1 MVAGEDGPSRIK
13 NNSDNADDDEE
24 DDDDNFVFKRRC
36 KPVVAIPDR

>member
-13 NNSDNADDDEE
+13 NNSDNDDDDDE
-24 DDDDNFVFKRRC
+24 DDDNFVFKRRC